1 MSSTPPITPLST
13 DTLNMSSGFAQLVIK
28 DLREIR
34 SALEQAGIDQ
44 APVLQTSLPRS
55 LLHLTWDGAL
65 VMAAVW
71 AVIQYGM
78 WAVVPALL
86 ILGNRQRALGNVL
99 HDLSHRN
106 VSRRAKVN
114 DLLARGFVAPVLFAD
129 FETYRKTHLAHH
141 MHLGHP
147 QNDPDFMPSAGDNR
161 SCWRET
167 FLTNLM
173 SLRLWSSTVA
183 GDFAKPLRAS
193 KRLYMALWWIGL
205 LTCIGATSGWETAGI
220 FLALWLTAR
229 ASVFFLITLFREMCD
244 HFGREPGGIFQF
256 SRDITANGLLV
267 WLIHPKNNGYHLT
280 HHLLPTVPYY
290 HLPAA
295 HKALAKLP
303 LFQQQARICSS
314 YLRGPQAVVRA

>member
-1 MSSTPPITPLST
+1 MT
-13 DTLNMSSGFAQLVIK
+13 
-28 DLREIR
+28 
-34 SALEQAGIDQ
+34 
-44 APVLQTSLPRS
+44 
-55 LLHLTWDGAL
+55 
-65 VMAAVW
+65 AAVW
-71 AVIQYGM
+71 AVIQYGA
-78 WAVVPALL
+78 WAVAPSLL

-106 VSRRAKVN
+106 VSRRAEVN
-114 DLLARGFVAPVLFAD
+114 DLIARGLVAPLLFAD
-129 FETYRKTHLAHH
+129 FDHYRKAHLAHH

-147 QNDPDFMPSAGDNR
+147 QNDPDFMPSAGADR

-167 FLTNLM
+167 FVANLFNPQ
-173 SLRLWSSTVA
+173 LWFGTLA
-183 GDFAKPLRAS
+183 GDFAKPLRGFR
-193 KRLYMALWWIGL
+193 RLYMALWWLGL
-205 LTCIGATSGWETAGI
+205 LTCIGAAGGWYAAAA

-256 SRDITANGLLV
+256 SRDITAGGVLG

-295 HKALAKLP
+295 HQILLKLP
-303 LFQQQARICSS
+303 QFQQQARVCSS
-314 YLRGPQAVVRA
+314 YLRGPQAVVHA